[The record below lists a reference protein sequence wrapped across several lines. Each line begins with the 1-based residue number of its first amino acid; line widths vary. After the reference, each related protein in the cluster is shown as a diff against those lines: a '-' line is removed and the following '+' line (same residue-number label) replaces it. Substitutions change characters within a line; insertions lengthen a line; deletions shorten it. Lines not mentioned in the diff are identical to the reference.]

1 MSLSGACVIPARDA
15 APVIADTVAAVRAL
29 RGVDV
34 VIVCDD
40 GSDDE
45 TAKYAAGAG
54 AIIVTHQK
62 SLGRA
67 RSIDSS
73 VNALGILET
82 RDNLK
87 RAGFVLIADADLGA
101 DAQRLAALVAPVR
114 EGEVDLATA
123 VPAGEHEPGVAED
136 LAVRGIE
143 ELTGW
148 RPRAPLTGLHCL
160 TRSTFEVASPLAA
173 GWGADVG
180 MLIDVR
186 GAGLRVREVELD
198 LRPDDRDGSL
208 AASMERARTLT
219 DVTRA
224 LAGRGLKAESFLP
237 EGGLSGLLRRGPWSR
252 NP

>member
-15 APVIADTVAAVRAL
+15 VHAIADTVQAVRAL

-40 GSDDE
+40 GSADE

-62 SLGRA
+62 PLGRA

-87 RAGFVLIADADLGA
+87 RAGFVLIAEAEMGA
-101 DAQRLAALVAPVR
+101 DAQRLGALVTPVR
-114 EGEVDLATA
+114 EEEVDLATA
-123 VPAGEHEPGVAED
+123 VPTGEHKPGVAED
-136 LAVRGIE
+136 LAIRGID

-148 RPRAPLTGLHCL
+148 RPKAPLTGLHCL
-160 TRSTFEVASPLAA
+160 TRDTFEVASPLAA

-180 MLIDVR
+180 LLLDVTA
-186 GAGLRVREVELD
+186 AGLRVREVEVD

-252 NP
+252 GS